1 MHDNT
6 KIKGF
11 LKKLIS
17 KIKAKS
23 DETYATI
30 DSLSNKQDVLVSG
43 DNIKKINGQDIVGA
57 GNIIIDVEGDV
68 TRAEVEQIVDTK
80 VSLEVI
86 NRNAAI
92 EQAIS
97 NLINNSPQAL
107 DTLYELAQAL
117 GNDPNFAT
125 TIINLVNEKYNEAIA
140 YADKKYSP
148 TNLPNKVKDKYNNA
162 ETFMAYSKE
171 ILAKDVTYLG
181 AWNGYELQAIH
192 RNQFVCTSVG
202 QGLSDSEKTMARN
215 NIGAMPYI
223 SINGG
228 LMAESS
234 SSDWG
239 VNIGTQVAGWND
251 TSGGSFKFKK
261 DCPNAGQI
269 SLVIDG
275 TVYVNEGQDRV
286 YCSSYLPSSV
296 RDTGNN
302 AETTFAYS
310 KEGLPVDST
319 IWLAAW
325 NSHELRAIHKD
336 DLLDYHLLKNKP
348 TLHYVSIANQDDDV
362 TIYLLIPDYGDNGI
376 AAVED
381 ILAYF
386 ETIGDAYIMCSGYG
400 NQGNDIY
407 VGIQCFGDGK
417 VRLNTASGQ
426 IRTFGYGGF
435 INGYLEFNSVVLNY

>member
-30 DSLSNKQDVLVSG
+30 DSLSNKQDILVSG
-43 DNIKKINGQDIVGA
+43 DNIKKINGQDIVGP
-57 GNIIIDVEGDV
+57 GNIIIHVEGDV

-125 TIINLVNEKYNEAIA
+125 TIINLVNEKYNEVIA

-162 ETFMAYSKE
+162 ETFLAYSKE

-181 AWNGYELQAIH
+181 AWSGYELRAIH

-239 VNIGTQVAGWND
+239 VDIGTQVAGWND
-251 TSGGSFKFKK
+251 TSGGSFKFRK
-261 DCPNAGQI
+261 DCPNAGQM

-275 TVYVNEGQDRV
+275 SVYVNEGQERV
-286 YCSSYLPSSV
+286 YSSSFMPPAVLYDRNQSLTAQQKAQA
-296 RDTGNN
+296 RNN
-302 AETTFAYS
+302 IGAGTSNFSGKYT
-310 KEGLPVDST
+310 
-319 IWLAAW
+319 
-325 NSHELRAIHKD
+325 
-336 DLLDYHLLKNKP
+336 DLTLKP
-348 TLHYVSIANQDDDV
+348 TLHYVNIMNQNDDV
-362 TIYLLIPDYGDNGI
+362 NIYLLIPDYGDGAI
-376 AAVED
+376 AAIED
-381 ILAYF
+381 ILDYL
-386 ETIGDAYIMCSGYG
+386 ETIGDSYIMCSGYG

-407 VGIQCFGDGK
+407 VGIHCFGDGK

-426 IRTFGYGGF
+426 VRTFDYQGF
-435 INGYLEFNSVVLNY
+435 INGYLEYNSVVLNY